1 MRSHHDN
8 LLGAPVAGGS
18 RVSGVLTTLPHAPAP
33 PVHAAKDATGVSL
46 DRVVF
51 DLVMRRICDVRVS
64 GPRGGAR
71 W

>member
-1 MRSHHDN
+1 
-8 LLGAPVAGGS
+8 
-18 RVSGVLTTLPHAPAP
+18 VSGVLTTLPHAPAP